1 MLQQSASKVQ
11 EALSTLE
18 KLEKELDDVEKWVAE
33 AKRVLVSLASAEG
46 ERAMTE
52 ALNEANAI
60 VQERLDKA
68 RVDAEKEAEQIIQKS
83 KTELIALK
91 EKIDR
96 SIDKAVDLAVKA
108 ILGEKKL

>member
-1 MLQQSASKVQ
+1 VQ
-11 EALSTLE
+11 EALSILE

-33 AKRVLVSLASAEG
+33 AKRALVSLASAEG

-91 EKIDR
+91 EKIFR
-96 SIDKAVDLAVKA
+96 SIDEAVDLAVKA